1 MSELV
6 HQLIYRLFTM
16 ADTPKTPQGSHSIS
30 DTPETIFEN
39 VVAEKYP
46 DAYEASQ
53 VPEEVPAEVVSA
65 TDVDRPAPQ
74 VLDEVPQMPHDDGR
88 IKYFFIGAV
97 VLVFLIIFAALMVVF
112 RRPSATTTAVVPVT
126 LTYWGL
132 WEDENILK
140 PVFDAYIAENPHV
153 KITYIKQSSKDYISF
168 LKGRSKSGKGPDV
181 FRYHNTWLPELTND
195 ESYVQ
200 PIPESIMTPAEFE
213 KTFHLI
219 HRQDLKKG
227 DLYYGIPLYV
237 DNLVMIYNK
246 DILKAGGVAGPPRQW
261 IGDLADVVSKVT
273 VKNDTDIP
281 LTSGIALGTANNI
294 EHFSDIYSVLLLL
307 NNLTE
312 QSSLSNEWAM
322 GVLRNLSTQQGAD
335 LASEALQVYRQF
347 GEEKIWSSKMPNSI
361 DAFAQGKVAI
371 IFAYTWQIPLIKA
384 KNPEINLAVT
394 SLPEGLQGKKVTL
407 ASYWI
412 EGVSPYAKA
421 ANQAEAWKLL
431 KYMSSAAS
439 EQKIYEAQTKTRGLG
454 MAYSR
459 IDLASKLSDHPILS
473 TVIGQLDQS
482 VSLPLV
488 TRTFDKGLNDEM
500 ITYLQ
505 KAVDS
510 TTGGVSYSGAMAEA
524 ITGFTQI
531 LLKYKIDK

>member
-1 MSELV
+1 M
-6 HQLIYRLFTM
+6 T
-16 ADTPKTPQGSHSIS
+16 ATPNTPQGSQPIS
-30 DTPETIFEN
+30 DIPESIFEN

-53 VPEEVPAEVVSA
+53 IPEEVPSEVTSA
-65 TDVDRPAPQ
+65 TDVDRPAAE
-74 VLDEVPQMPHDDGR
+74 VLDQVPEMQSDDGK
-88 IKYFFIGAV
+88 IKYFFIGII
-97 VLVFLIIFAALMVVF
+97 VLVFIGIFVALITIFRKSTPQQV
-112 RRPSATTTAVVPVT
+112 AVVPVT

-132 WEDENILK
+132 WEDETILK
-140 PVFDAYIAENPHV
+140 PVFDAYTLANPHV
-153 KITYIKQSSKDYISF
+153 KISYVKQSSKDYISF
-168 LKGRSKSGKGPDV
+168 IKGRSKSGKGPDI

-195 ESYVQ
+195 DIYVQ
-200 PIPESIMTPAEFE
+200 PIPDSIMTPAEFE

-219 HRQDLKKG
+219 HQQDLKKG
-227 DLYYGIPLYV
+227 NAYFGIPLYV
-237 DNLVMIYNK
+237 DNLVMVYNK

-261 IGDLADVVSKVT
+261 IGDLEDVVSKVT
-273 VKNDTDIP
+273 VKNDTDVP
-281 LTSGIALGTANNI
+281 VTSGIALGTANNV
-294 EHFSDIYSVLLLL
+294 EHFSDIYAVLLLL
-307 NNLTE
+307 NNLTS
-312 QSSLSNEWAM
+312 QSLLSNEWALS
-322 GVLRNLSTQQGAD
+322 VLRNLSTPSGAD
-335 LASEALQVYRQF
+335 LGSEALQVYRQF

-371 IFAYTWQIPLIKA
+371 IFAYTWQIPLIKS
-384 KNPEINLAVT
+384 KNPDINLAVAP
-394 SLPEGLQGKKVTL
+394 LPEGLQGKKLTL
-407 ASYWI
+407 ASYWV

-459 IDLASKLSDHPILS
+459 VDMKSKLSDHPILS
-473 TVIGQLDQS
+473 TVISQLDQS

-505 KAVDS
+505 TAIDS
-510 TTGGVSYSGAMAEA
+510 TSNGVSYSGAMSTA
-524 ITGFTQI
+524 ITGFTQT
-531 LLKYKIDK
+531 LTKYKVLQ

>member
-1 MSELV
+1 MK
-6 HQLIYRLFTM
+6 
-16 ADTPKTPQGSHSIS
+16 DTPLPPQGSHPIT

-46 DAYEASQ
+46 EAYEASQ
-53 VPEEVPAEVVSA
+53 VPEEVPAEVTSA

-74 VLDEVPQMPHDDGR
+74 VLDQVPTMHHDDGR
-88 IKYFFIGAV
+88 IKYFFIGIV
-97 VLVFLIIFAALMVVF
+97 VLVFLFIFIALMTFF
-112 RRPSATTTAVVPVT
+112 RRPSASVTTTVPVT

-132 WEDENILK
+132 WEDESILK
-140 PVFDAYIAENPHV
+140 SVFDAYISENPHV
-153 KITYIKQSSKDYISF
+153 KITYQKQSPKDYISF
-168 LKGRSKSGKGPDV
+168 LKGRSKSGKGPDL

-200 PIPESIMTPAEFE
+200 PIPESIMTAAEYE
-213 KTFHLI
+213 KTFHSI

-227 DLYYGIPLYV
+227 NSYYGIPLYV

-261 IGDLADVVSKVT
+261 IGDLAETVSKVS
-273 VKNDTDIP
+273 VRDASGVP
-281 LTSGIALGTANNI
+281 VTSGIALGTANNI
-294 EHFSDIYSVLLLL
+294 EHYSDIFSVLLLL
-307 NNLTE
+307 NNLTS

-322 GVLRNLSTQQGAD
+322 GVLRNLKTPQGTD

-347 GEEKIWSSKMPNSI
+347 GEEKIWSDQLPNSI

-384 KNPEINLAVT
+384 KNPEVNLAVT
-394 SLPEGLQGKKVTL
+394 SLPEGLQGKKITL
-407 ASYWI
+407 ASYWV

-421 ANQAEAWKLL
+421 PNQAEAWKLL

-439 EQKIYEAQTKTRGLG
+439 EQKIFEAQTKSRGLG

-459 IDLASKLSDHPILS
+459 IDMKSKLSDHPILS
-473 TVIGQLDQS
+473 TVVGQLDQS

-488 TRTFDKGLNDEM
+488 TRTYDKGLNDEM
-500 ITYLQ
+500 NTYLL
-505 KAVDS
+505 KAIESAAD
-510 TTGGVSYSGAMAEA
+510 GVSYGGAMVEA
-524 ITGFTQI
+524 VNGFNLVLQ
-531 LLKYKIDK
+531 KYKIDQ